1 MMVRRIAERFADRRY
16 LLERVQEDE
25 RLEQR
30 IVRFADGRLAEQI
43 EQTAARED

>member
-1 MMVRRIAERFADRRY
+1 MVRRIAERFADRGY
-16 LLERVQEDE
+16 LLERVQEPQ

-30 IVRFADGRLAEQI
+30 IVRLADGRLSDQI